1 MVEGLFFSILLAMN
15 KKNLFLVSV
24 IANIGLIVLIF
35 LVKKNATAQAQ
46 EFVKPR
52 LEKASYQIAQVKDI
66 TDNNNVLWTLIDST
80 WKSPDKS
87 KAFVKKLA
95 ETQKVPRCNG
105 KDCTGS
111 EDEAKLK
118 TVISDK
124 PTDRSI
130 KVGWGSGK
138 DNIKYSFKVIYD
150 EKGNFTTIDANDLL
164 GKSSSQGTEESG
176 E

>member
-1 MVEGLFFSILLAMN
+1 MN
-15 KKNLFLVSV
+15 QKNLMIISI
-24 IANIGLIVLIF
+24 IANVFLIVLIF
-35 LVKKNATAQAQ
+35 YVKKNATAQAQ
-46 EFVKPR
+46 EFVKPIQ
-52 LEKASYQIAQVKDI
+52 EKARYQIAQVRDI
-66 TDNNNVLWTLIDST
+66 TDNNNLLWTLIDNT

-95 ETQKVPRCNG
+95 ETQKVPRCSG
-105 KDCTGS
+105 KPCAGT
-111 EDEAKLK
+111 EDEAKLRA
-118 TVISDK
+118 VISDK
-124 PTDRSI
+124 TADRSI
-130 KVGWGSGK
+130 TVGWGSGK